1 MSVILAIIIF
11 GILVFVHE
19 LGHFLVAKASGI
31 VVHSFS
37 IGFGPAIVKKQ
48 VGDTLYAIRLIP
60 FGGAVEMKGEITD
73 EDRELTEEEKEGSFL
88 TAPAINRLLICI
100 AGAVMNFLFGFI
112 ILFIILFPAKS
123 TVSPEISTLEPDFE
137 YGDYFQVGDR
147 FTRIDDFHVFTY
159 NDLSSGFALN
169 KDGTYDITIIRDGKK
184 IKYDDLRLEK
194 KIFGD
199 ETTPRFGFNFGV
211 KEMNFTDKIKA
222 SFNSSASFVQSV
234 YVSLKYMF
242 TGQVRTSDM
251 MGAVGITN
259 EISNRAEQ
267 SMPDMWY
274 FVSFLSINLAVV
286 NMLPFFALDGGKCAL
301 ILWEMITKK
310 PIKPIYEAYLN
321 MIGMVLLLG
330 LFVFVTFN
338 DVLRLIRG

>member
-1 MSVILAIIIF
+1 MSVILAIVIF

-19 LGHFLVAKASGI
+19 LGHFLMAKASGI

-37 IGFGPAIVKKQ
+37 IGFGPAILKKQ
-48 VGDTLYAIRLIP
+48 VGDTLYAIRIIP
-60 FGGAVEMKGEITD
+60 FGGAVEMKGEITE

-88 TAPAINRLLICI
+88 TAPAINRLLVCV
-100 AGAVMNFLFGFI
+100 AGAFMNFIFGFI
-112 ILFIILFPAKS
+112 VLFIILFPAQR
-123 TVSPEISTLEPDFE
+123 TIVAEISAIEPDFE
-137 YGDYFQVGDR
+137 YSDYFQVGDKI
-147 FTRIDDFHVFTY
+147 TRIDDFHVFTY

-169 KDGTYDITIIRDGKK
+169 NDGTYDITILRDGKK
-184 IKYDDLRLEK
+184 IKYDDLEMEK
-194 KIFGD
+194 KIFGN
-199 ETTPRFGFNFGV
+199 ETAPRFGFSFSV
-211 KEMNFTDKIKA
+211 KEMNFTDKIK
-222 SFNSSASFVQSV
+222 STLNNSASFVQSV
-234 YVSLKYMF
+234 YVSLKYMV
-242 TGQVRTSDM
+242 TGQVNTSDM

-267 SMPDMWY
+267 SMADMWY
-274 FVSFLSINLAVV
+274 FVAFLSINLAVV
-286 NMLPFFALDGGKCAL
+286 NMLPFFALDGGKCVF

-310 PIKPIYEAYLN
+310 PIKPVYEAYLN